1 MGSNRSQVH
10 LLLLYRSLIF
20 LGENFKNKQQDI
32 IMLREKS
39 QQNQQESLLKQ
50 IIFFSKDH
58 RKILGNILGVRCS
71 NTLFT

>member
-1 MGSNRSQVH
+1 MGSNRTQVH

-20 LGENFKNKQQDI
+20 LGENFKNKQQDTI
-32 IMLREKS
+32 VLREKS

-58 RKILGNILGVRCS
+58 RKIMWNILVLRCS